1 MSSLRGEVAIVG
13 AADSRVGI
21 VPDLDA
27 NELCADAILLALAD
41 GGINKDQVDGLITCN
56 SMSKPMLYNA

>member
-1 MSSLRGEVAIVG
+1 MISLRGKVALVG

-27 NELCADAILLALAD
+27 NELCADAILLSLAD
-41 GGINKDQVDGLITCN
+41 AGIDKDQVDG
-56 SMSKPMLYNA
+56 